1 MDKKMAD
8 LVATLTFF
16 LWALLSYYICDSWHG
31 SGIVGI
37 VITGVMLDLYTM
49 RHLSESSRKHVHFV
63 VETISTLM
71 ETVIFAYLGVFMFT
85 STYRYDWSLIV
96 FALFGMLAS

>member
-1 MDKKMAD
+1 MAD

-37 VITGVMLDLYTM
+37 VVTGVMLDLYTM
-49 RHLSESSRKHVHFV
+49 RHLSEVRAQRVTNRQAEEASP
-63 VETISTLM
+63 ST
-71 ETVIFAYLGVFMFT
+71 TT
-85 STYRYDWSLIV
+85 TR
-96 FALFGMLAS
+96 